1 MNAATSLGAF
11 HCNSPYRR
19 KMTSVFAQ
27 ITIDSSPLKT
37 FIPGRA
43 GKRNKKK
50 INFSRACPADLSG
63 LIQLTMRWG
72 P

>member
-1 MNAATSLGAF
+1 
-11 HCNSPYRR
+11 
-19 KMTSVFAQ
+19 MTSVFAQ